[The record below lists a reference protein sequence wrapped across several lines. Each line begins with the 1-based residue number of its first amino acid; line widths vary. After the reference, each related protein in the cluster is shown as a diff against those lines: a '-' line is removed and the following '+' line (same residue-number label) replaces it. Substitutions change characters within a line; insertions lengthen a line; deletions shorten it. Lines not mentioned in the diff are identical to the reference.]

1 MPFTVEQF
9 LAVFAQYNQA
19 VWPMQAVLVLAASAA
34 IGVAFTQANRVVAFL
49 LAGLWW
55 WTGDVYHWLF
65 FSRVNRAAWL
75 FGLLFMTQG
84 ALFFLLGVVRKELR
98 FQVRGDARGILGG
111 LFIVYALLL
120 YPMLGQML
128 GHVYPAAPT
137 FGAPCPVMIFTFGR
151 LLWLEGKVK
160 WWLLVIPLLWSLL
173 GMSAAVSLGMREDFA
188 LPLAGLITVALIV
201 QRNRKLSMLCA
212 GCFGQSWGQ

>member
-9 LAVFAQYNQA
+9 LAVFAQYNQS

-34 IGVAFTQANRVVAFL
+34 VGFAFTSANRIVALL

-65 FSRVNRAAWL
+65 FSRINRAAWL

-84 ALFFLLGVVRKELR
+84 ALFFILGVVRKELQ
-98 FQVRGDARGILGG
+98 FQVRWDARGILGG
-111 LFIVYALLL
+111 AFIVYALLL

-128 GHVYPAAPT
+128 GHMYPAAPT
-137 FGAPCPVMIFTFGR
+137 FGAPCPITIFTFGM

-160 WWLLVIPLLWSLL
+160 LWLLVIPLLWSLL
-173 GMSAAVSLGMREDFA
+173 GLSAAVSLGMLEDFA
-188 LPLAGLITVALIV
+188 LPLAGLITVALSV
-201 QRNRKLSMLCA
+201 WRNRKLSMLCVYCL
-212 GCFGQSWGQ
+212 G